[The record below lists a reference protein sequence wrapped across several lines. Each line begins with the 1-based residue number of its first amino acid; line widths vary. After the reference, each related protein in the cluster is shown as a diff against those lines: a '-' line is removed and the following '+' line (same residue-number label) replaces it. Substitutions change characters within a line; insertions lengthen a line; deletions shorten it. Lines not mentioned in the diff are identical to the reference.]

1 MRQVIEMNIKSQT
14 YYFFNDM
21 INIEEFDSNLIKID
35 KKIYKDIDIY
45 YTGYINIKKIGDCEN
60 IYTVNPLY
68 LIIGEEIDGHI
79 EENNGCKYLVFDSL
93 DENRGVLKIETKNG
107 GKEVKYDKDLWYMK
121 NKPVKLCMLTIIVRS
136 FFEGDET
143 LYSQVYLDKCFFMS
157 YKQ

>member
-1 MRQVIEMNIKSQT
+1 MGQVIEMNIKSQT

-35 KKIYKDIDIY
+35 KKISKDIDIY

-79 EENNGCKYLVFDSL
+79 EEKNGCKYLVFDSL

-107 GKEVKYDKDLWYMK
+107 GKEVKHDKDL
-121 NKPVKLCMLTIIVRS
+121 
-136 FFEGDET
+136 
-143 LYSQVYLDKCFFMS
+143 
-157 YKQ
+157 

>member
-1 MRQVIEMNIKSQT
+1 MGQVIEMNIKSQT

-45 YTGYINIKKIGDCEN
+45 YTGYINIKKIDDCEN

-107 GKEVKYDKDLWYMK
+107 GKEVKYDKDL
-121 NKPVKLCMLTIIVRS
+121 
-136 FFEGDET
+136 
-143 LYSQVYLDKCFFMS
+143 
-157 YKQ
+157 